1 MSASAK
7 GGPHADDAP
16 IALQGFLPYRL
27 AVLADHVSHS
37 LAQIYTDRFDLTRQE
52 WRVLA
57 GLADRGPIVA
67 RDVAGHTT
75 LDKMSVSRAVA
86 GLEAKGYL
94 SRHDDPQDRRNKI
107 LEMTPQGRALYVRIV
122 PLARARE
129 AYLLDSLSA
138 EDRAAL
144 DRILTALLARSIELE
159 RRG

>member
-1 MSASAK
+1 MSLGAR
-7 GGPHADDAP
+7 GGQYADDDP

-27 AVLADHVSHS
+27 AVLADHVSHT
-37 LAQIYTDRFDLTRQE
+37 LAQIYADRFDLTRHE

-57 GLADRGPIVA
+57 ALADRGPVVA
-67 RDVAGHTT
+67 RDVAGYTT

-86 GLEAKGYL
+86 GLEGKGYL

-107 LEMTPQGRALYVRIV
+107 LEMTAAGRALYFRIV

-129 AYLLDSLSA
+129 EYLLDSLSA

-144 DRILTALLARSIELE
+144 DRILTSLLARSIDLE
-159 RRG
+159 SRG

>member
-1 MSASAK
+1 MSVNTK
-7 GGPHADDAP
+7 TGRHAEEAP

-27 AVLADHVSHS
+27 AVLAEHVSHT
-37 LAQIYTDRFDLTRQE
+37 LAQIYADRFDLTRHE

-57 GLADRGPIVA
+57 ALADRGPIVA
-67 RDVAGHTT
+67 RDVAGYIT

-86 GLEAKGYL
+86 GLEANGYL

-107 LEMTPQGRALYVRIV
+107 LEMTAAGRALYVRIV
-122 PLARARE
+122 PLSRARE
-129 AYLLDSLSA
+129 EYLLDALST

-144 DRILTALLARSIELE
+144 DRILTSLLERSIDLE